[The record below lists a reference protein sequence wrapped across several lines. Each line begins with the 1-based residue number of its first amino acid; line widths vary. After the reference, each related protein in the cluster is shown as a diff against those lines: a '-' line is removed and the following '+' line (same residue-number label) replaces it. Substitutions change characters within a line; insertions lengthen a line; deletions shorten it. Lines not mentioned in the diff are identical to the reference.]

1 MALLCAV
8 RRARRQHWRQHVG
21 PASTSRAMGG
31 AAAGAV
37 GGAAAGA
44 VGGTAW
50 GADAGAVRD
59 DAPRG
64 LERDAPRLA
73 GEIEFEVTIHAPTT

>member
-21 PASTSRAMGG
+21 PASTSRAM
-31 AAAGAV
+31 